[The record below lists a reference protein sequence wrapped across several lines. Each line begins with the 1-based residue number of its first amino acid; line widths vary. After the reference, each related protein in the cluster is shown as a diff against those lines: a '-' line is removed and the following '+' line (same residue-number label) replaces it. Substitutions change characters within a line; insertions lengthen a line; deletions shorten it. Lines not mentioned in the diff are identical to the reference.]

1 MEICA
6 QSGQCS
12 STVFEKMGFCLFVL
26 LLTTLPVASPTLF
39 PRVPAFLAGHR
50 GSARH
55 RRGTSPCGGS
65 LGPAPL
71 RGQGRARPGSGRPV
85 PRTPLGGPGRPA
97 RDGRRPRLSPQA
109 SRRKAGAGGDARR
122 RMPPRPAGAMSSHRS
137 ESDWQG
143 LVSEYLVCKRKLE
156 SKKEALLILSKELD
170 TCQQERDQYKLM
182 ANQLRERH
190 QSLKKKYRE
199 LIDGDPSLPPEKR
212 KQANL
217 AQLLSEAQDQNKH
230 LGEEIRELQQRLGE
244 VQGDNK
250 LLRMT
255 IAKQRLGDDE
265 VGARHFAAHEREDL
279 VQQLEKAREQIETLR
294 YDLQAAL
301 DELQDVKE
309 ERSFYQDKSD
319 RLNQELNH
327 VLGGHENRI
336 IDIDALC
343 MENRYLQERLKQL
356 QEEVNLL
363 KSNITKY
370 KNALERRKNSKTHSR
385 SSSSA
390 LTGVL
395 SAKQVQELLSEDHG
409 CSLPATP
416 QSISD
421 LKSLATALLETI
433 HEKNMVIQH
442 QRQTNKILGNRVAEL
457 EKKLRTLEIAGLW
470 SLPAEQKGEHDE
482 TCAVASESLAP
493 EGTNLNNR
501 NQNKHFYPSLP
512 QLRSEEEE
520 INKLGSQIIKL
531 TEQAVAE
538 LEGKRAGTSAGEQN
552 VVAGAKL
559 NGSSEGEFPLS
570 SPDPSDPTDPSNSE
584 NEQTAE
590 TEALKDNDET
600 SESDCEI
607 PHERGDGNSS
617 TVDVVHTEDP
627 GKCGGLSVTTARTNN
642 SFEELPESE
651 NKKPSDSAENCEYL
665 DNSLA

>member
-1 MEICA
+1 
-6 QSGQCS
+6 
-12 STVFEKMGFCLFVL
+12 
-26 LLTTLPVASPTLF
+26 
-39 PRVPAFLAGHR
+39 
-50 GSARH
+50 
-55 RRGTSPCGGS
+55 
-65 LGPAPL
+65 
-71 RGQGRARPGSGRPV
+71 
-85 PRTPLGGPGRPA
+85 
-97 RDGRRPRLSPQA
+97 
-109 SRRKAGAGGDARR
+109 
-122 RMPPRPAGAMSSHRS
+122 
-137 ESDWQG
+137 
-143 LVSEYLVCKRKLE
+143 
-156 SKKEALLILSKELD
+156 
-170 TCQQERDQYKLM
+170 
-182 ANQLRERH
+182 
-190 QSLKKKYRE
+190 
-199 LIDGDPSLPPEKR
+199 
-212 KQANL
+212 ANL
-217 AQLLSEAQDQNKH
+217 AQLLSEAQDRNKH

-336 IDIDALC
+336 IDVDALC

-370 KNALERRKNSKTHSR
+370 KTALERRKNSKTHGR

-470 SLPAEQKGEHDE
+470 SLPGGKDTITFSDPTLPVTQRSRSPLLAFTDKPLKTGVQEQKGERDE

-538 LEGKRAGTSAGEQN
+538 LEGKTGEQN
-552 VVAGAKL
+552 
-559 NGSSEGEFPLS
+559 
-570 SPDPSDPTDPSNSE
+570 T
-584 NEQTAE
+584 
-590 TEALKDNDET
+590 
-600 SESDCEI
+600 
-607 PHERGDGNSS
+607 
-617 TVDVVHTEDP
+617 
-627 GKCGGLSVTTARTNN
+627 
-642 SFEELPESE
+642 
-651 NKKPSDSAENCEYL
+651 
-665 DNSLA
+665 